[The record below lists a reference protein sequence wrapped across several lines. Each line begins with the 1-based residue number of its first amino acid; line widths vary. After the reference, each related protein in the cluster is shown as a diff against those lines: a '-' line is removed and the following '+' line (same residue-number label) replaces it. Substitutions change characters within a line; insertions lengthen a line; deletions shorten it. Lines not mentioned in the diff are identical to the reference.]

1 MEELRAKQRECQ
13 VTESYPG
20 NTEKPR
26 QRRKPV
32 SCPTHWVQ
40 AAPTASGKVC
50 PQAHSA
56 RIPSSAPRSPPHPH
70 PSLAPAPLTG
80 LARSA
85 APQDGQVDLEGRAL
99 LPAARAGFPEHG
111 GHGDAAERDSGPWPK
126 SPKQRAGPSGP
137 SGATR
142 RPPWHSPLG
151 PVEVRAPRA
160 ARAERAGF
168 PQLGP
173 RGWEEGPVEPSGRG
187 CPELAKLLVRLRE
200 HPAGRTHPADD
211 AGEGSQSPVHPTML
225 GLEGRGLLS
234 LSGAPPHPAG
244 DKDQRER
251 GPG

>member
-1 MEELRAKQRECQ
+1 M
-13 VTESYPG
+13 
-20 NTEKPR
+20 
-26 QRRKPV
+26 

-126 SPKQRAGPSGP
+126 GRKQRAGPSGP
-137 SGATR
+137 SGRLAGSLGTR
-142 RPPWHSPLG
+142 HSAPSKSAPG
-151 PVEVRAPRA
+151 PRAPSGPGSRSSARGGGRRGRWSPAGGA
-160 ARAERAGF
+160 A
-168 PQLGP
+168 
-173 RGWEEGPVEPSGRG
+173 PSS
-187 CPELAKLLVRLRE
+187 AKLLVRLRE
-200 HPAGRTHPADD
+200 HPAGRAHPADD
-211 AGEGSQSPVHPTML
+211 AGEGSQAPVHPTML

-234 LSGAPPHPAG
+234 LSGPPPHPAG
-244 DKDQRER
+244 KDKDQRER
-251 GPG
+251 